1 MPTVY
6 VKVKFEITTTRKN
19 WARATKDDKELWRET
34 AINPT
39 GYRLVFQLNEQ
50 SDEWG
55 RTSHMRP
62 DPESFAPYDMFQ
74 SELDER
80 TGTLKTVFDGTIKL
94 PISAESV
101 AALKSWPK
109 AKQPMIYVEVSD
121 IYGDA
126 SFDRVATS
134 FPCSISKSKPKDLN
148 FK

>member
-6 VKVKFEITTTRKN
+6 VKVKFELTTTRNN
-19 WARATKDDKELWRET
+19 WAKAKKDDKDLWRET

-62 DPESFAPYDMFQ
+62 DPECFAPYDMFQ

-134 FPCSISKSKPKDLN
+134 FPCSISKSKRKDLN